1 MSAPDDAAGFWDG
14 LYGEREQVWSGEPNA
29 MLVHEVGVLAP
40 GTALDLGCGEGGD
53 AIWLA
58 THGWRVTAVDVSQVA
73 LDRAGR
79 AASAAGV
86 AARIEW
92 RRVDLTATFPDGRFD
107 LVTASFLHAPIEFPR
122 DEVLR
127 RAAAA
132 VAPGGTL
139 LVIGH
144 ASAPP
149 WSQHHDHDDRGHDL
163 PSASAVLASLDLDGD
178 WDVVVCEDRRRDA
191 TGPDGQRAVLL
202 DSVVRVRRR

>member
-1 MSAPDDAAGFWDG
+1 VSAHDDAAQFWDG

-29 MLVHEVGVLAP
+29 MLVHEVEALAP
-40 GTALDLGCGEGGD
+40 GTALELGCGEGGD

-58 THGWRVTAVDVSQVA
+58 TRGWHVTAVDVSQVA
-73 LDRAGR
+73 LDRAAR
-79 AASAAGV
+79 AASAAGL

-92 RRVDLTATFPDGRFD
+92 RRVDLTAAFPDGRFD
-107 LVTASFLHAPIEFPR
+107 LVAASFLHAPIEFPR
-122 DEVLR
+122 DAVLR
-127 RAAAA
+127 RAATA

-149 WSQHHDHDDRGHDL
+149 WSQHHDHDDRDHDL
-163 PSASAVLASLDLDGD
+163 PGATEVLASLDLDGG
-178 WDVVVCEDRRRDA
+178 WDVVVCEDRSRDA